1 MMKMMKSLLTASCVL
16 SLAATGCVQQDAP
29 PAAIAKA
36 IPTSDQ
42 VSIKLPDGQARA
54 VGDLASYYVVTRDVT
69 RTFNGGSAWVL
80 ILIHSIVQYPV
91 TSISGTTYTW
101 GPWSGSALDPAT
113 YKLDVNANADGTYD
127 YSLQGKSKSDPNASF
142 EAVISGHADP
152 TPGELQGNGEFFID
166 FDASKRVNPVDNGDA
181 KGQVDVHYDLAARHL
196 DLHIMS
202 TDANGAPVAADYAY
216 DDTADGGGNMTFDV
230 QANVGGTA
238 LNEDVTMRSRWLA
251 DGEGRGDFRIAGGD
265 LGSTQAIG
273 SQCWSQ
279 LFLETYYTD
288 NASFLP
294 TEGDPGSCA
303 FTTADL
309 PPAH

>member
-1 MMKMMKSLLTASCVL
+1 MMKTMKSLLVATAAM
-16 SLAATGCVQQDAP
+16 SLAACVQQDAGP
-29 PAAIAKA
+29 KGIDKA
-36 IPTSDQ
+36 IPTADQ
-42 VSIKLPDGQARA
+42 VSIKLPAATTRA

-69 RTFNGGSAWVL
+69 KTFNGGSAWVL

-91 TSISGTTYTW
+91 TSISGNVYTW

-113 YKLDVNANADGTYD
+113 YKLDVTANADGTFD
-127 YSLQGKSKSDPNASF
+127 YSLQGKSKSDPTAAF

-152 TPGELQGNGEFFID
+152 TPGELQGNGEFLID
-166 FDASKRVNPVDNGDA
+166 FDASKRVNPVDTGDA
-181 KGQVDVHYDLAARHL
+181 HGMVDVHYDLAAKHL

-202 TDANGAPVAADYAY
+202 TDASGAPVSADYAY
-216 DDTADGGGNMTFDV
+216 DEDASGGGNMTFDV
-230 QANVGGTA
+230 TANVGGTA

-265 LGSTQAIG
+265 LGSQQAIG

-279 LFLETYYTD
+279 LFRETYYTD
-288 NASFLP
+288 NANFQP
-294 TEGDPGSCA
+294 TEGDPASCA

>member
-1 MMKMMKSLLTASCVL
+1 MMNTMKSLL
-16 SLAATGCVQQDAP
+16 AATVAVSLGACVQQDAGP
-29 PAAIAKA
+29 KGIDKA

-69 RTFNGGSAWVL
+69 RNFNGGTAWVL
-80 ILIHSIVQYPV
+80 VLIHSIVQYPV
-91 TSISGTTYTW
+91 TSINGDVYTW

-113 YKLDVNANADGTYD
+113 YKLDVTANADGTFD
-127 YSLQGKSKSDPNASF
+127 YSLSGKSKSDPNAVF

-152 TPGELQGNGEFFID
+152 TPGELQGNGEFLID
-166 FDASKRVNPVDNGDA
+166 FDASKRVNPVDNGNN
-181 KGQVDVHYDLAARHL
+181 KGQVDVNYDLATRHL

-202 TDANGAPVAADYAY
+202 TDASGAPVSADYAY
-216 DDTADGGGNMTFDV
+216 DDDASGGGNMTFDV
-230 QANVGGTA
+230 TANVGGTA

-265 LGSTQAIG
+265 LGSAQAIG

-279 LFLETYYTD
+279 LFRETYYTD
-288 NASFLP
+288 NANFMP
-294 TEGDPGSCA
+294 TEGDPASCA

>member
-1 MMKMMKSLLTASCVL
+1 MMNMMKSLLTASCVL
-16 SLAATGCVQQDAP
+16 SLAATGCVQQDGP

-91 TSISGTTYTW
+91 ASISGDTYTW
-101 GPWSGSALDPAT
+101 GPWSGGALDPAT
-113 YKLDVNANADGTYD
+113 YKLDVTANADGTYD
-127 YSLQGKSKSDPNASF
+127 YSLQGKSKSDPAATF

-152 TPGELQGNGEFFID
+152 TAGDLQGNGEFFID
-166 FDASKRVNPVDNGDA
+166 FDASKRVNPVDNGNA

-202 TDANGAPVAADYAY
+202 TDDSGAPVAADYAY

-279 LFLETYYTD
+279 LFRETFYTD

-294 TEGDPGSCA
+294 TEGDPASCA